1 MIFIPIVFLALFFV
15 WTLLPITLPR
25 SRLGTWL
32 TAAHLG
38 LSLAVI
44 LLVWIAE
51 PSLVPGAAFLLGVGG
66 LFAALRLLLQRA
78 FADSPR

>member
-1 MIFIPIVFLALFFV
+1 MIAIPIVFIALFFV

-25 SRLGTWL
+25 RRLGTWL

-38 LSLAVI
+38 LSLTAI
-44 LLVWIAE
+44 LMVWIAD
-51 PSLVPGAAFLLGVGG
+51 PSLLPGATFLVGVGG

-78 FADSPR
+78 FADSSR

>member
-1 MIFIPIVFLALFFV
+1 MIVVPIVVIALFFV

-32 TAAHLG
+32 TAAHPG
-38 LSLAVI
+38 LSLTAI
-44 LLVWIAE
+44 LMVWIAD
-51 PSLVPGAAFLLGVGG
+51 PSSVPGVLFLVGLGG

-78 FADSPR
+78 FADSSR